1 MMKLAFITDEAT
13 QSLREAID
21 FAKQHSL
28 DGVELRSMDGLPID
42 QIPQDRL
49 LAYREALDAA
59 GLRVCNLAGSFFKCR
74 LHERGGELQKLA
86 RLCDAADIL
95 GCDTIRGFA
104 FFAPESGPEITK
116 EVLAAFS
123 PAIEL
128 LTERKKQL
136 LLEADPSVNTTNH
149 AALADLLRQLDSP
162 VLGAI
167 YDPGNDIY
175 DPLHELPYP
184 DGYEAVRPWVRHVHI
199 KDACLDAQGEP
210 QCVCIGTG
218 SVDYPNL
225 LRALL
230 RDGYQ
235 GWLSLETH
243 YRKNAVISE
252 ALMRQPGGAAFS
264 EGGLAATAESIDA
277 LRTLLAQAKEDL
289 T

>member
-13 QSLREAID
+13 QSLAEAIA
-21 FAKQHSL
+21 FAKRHKL
-28 DGVELRSMDGLPID
+28 DGVELRSVDGLPID
-42 QIPQDRL
+42 QIPQSTL
-49 LAYREALDAA
+49 LSYRKALDDAD
-59 GLRVCNLAGSFFKCR
+59 LRVCNLAGSFFKSKPQ
-74 LHERGGELQKLA
+74 EQEAELKKLG

-104 FFAPESGPEITK
+104 FFASASGPEIT
-116 EVLAAFS
+116 EETLAAFS
-123 PAIEL
+123 PAVEL
-128 LTERKKQL
+128 LTKRGKQL

-149 AALADLLRQLDSP
+149 AALAELLHRLDSP
-162 VLGAI
+162 ALGAI

-175 DPLHELPYP
+175 DPLHEVPYP
-184 DGYEAVRPWVRHVHI
+184 DGYEAVRSWLRHVHI
-199 KDACLDAQGEP
+199 KDAKLDADGNP

-218 SVDYPNL
+218 AVDYPRL

-277 LRTLLAQAKEDL
+277 LRTLLAQAKEDF

>member
-1 MMKLAFITDEAT
+1 MKLAFITDEAT
-13 QSLREAID
+13 QSLAEAIA
-21 FAKQHSL
+21 FAKRHKL
-28 DGVELRSMDGLPID
+28 DGVELRSVDGLPID
-42 QIPQDRL
+42 QIPQSTL
-49 LAYREALDAA
+49 LSYRKALDDAD
-59 GLRVCNLAGSFFKCR
+59 LRVCNLAGSFFKSKPQ
-74 LHERGGELQKLA
+74 EQEAELKKLG

-104 FFAPESGPEITK
+104 FFASASGPEIT
-116 EVLAAFS
+116 EETLAAFS
-123 PAIEL
+123 PAVEL
-128 LTERKKQL
+128 LTKRGKQL

-149 AALADLLRQLDSP
+149 AALAELLHRLDSP
-162 VLGAI
+162 ALGAI

-175 DPLHELPYP
+175 DPLHEVPYP
-184 DGYEAVRPWVRHVHI
+184 DGYEAVRSWLRHVHI
-199 KDACLDAQGEP
+199 KDAKLDADGNP

-218 SVDYPNL
+218 AVDYPRL

-277 LRTLLAQAKEDL
+277 LRTLLAQAKEDF